1 MNYALLIGTKNG
13 KREIIN
19 DGSPVAVRR
28 EFKTITAED
37 GYEMIEVLQ
46 KDLGLTRKRRFVKLE
61 AAKKVAKKTAK
72 KASK

>member
-19 DGSPVAVRR
+19 DGNPVAIRR
-28 EFKTITAED
+28 EFKGVTAKD
-37 GYEMIEVLQ
+37 GFDLVEVLQ
-46 KDLGLTRKRRFVKLE
+46 KDSGLTRKRRFAKKP
-61 AAKKVAKKTAK
+61 AAKKAAK